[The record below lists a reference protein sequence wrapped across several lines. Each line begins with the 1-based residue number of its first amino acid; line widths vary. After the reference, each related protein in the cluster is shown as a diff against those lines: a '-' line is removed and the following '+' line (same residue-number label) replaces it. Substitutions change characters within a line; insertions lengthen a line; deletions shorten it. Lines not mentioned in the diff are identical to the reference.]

1 MYMQCSNNYNIIK
14 FLNELLLKE
23 NLNCV
28 IYSTF
33 HFGRQ
38 VKNNQFMRCIMYCR
52 SNFDI
57 EQLENNQDLLF
68 LHMLTVCLHYIAI
81 IIINRVLGCIYN
93 YGIGRLYPLYSYT
106 LLKS

>member
-1 MYMQCSNNYNIIK
+1 MTIFYVHAIFKINNYNIIK

-33 HFGRQ
+33 HFLR
-38 VKNNQFMRCIMYCR
+38 KTSNDYNQFMRYIMYCR

-57 EQLENNQDLLF
+57 KQLENNQDLVF
-68 LHMLTVCLHYIAI
+68 LHMLTVCLHYIAKNI
-81 IIINRVLGCIYN
+81 
-93 YGIGRLYPLYSYT
+93 
-106 LLKS
+106 